1 MLRFLNTVPLILIK
15 YLNDSFPKEQNI
27 NRAIITSEVTFETSR
42 SGGPGGQNVNKVET
56 KVRLHFIPS
65 NSKALYPD
73 QVLTIINNNEVKK
86 FLDIEG
92 CITITSQKYRTQIG
106 NKSDAIEKLITL
118 LKTALKPVA
127 TRKAT
132 KIPKSQIRKRLQNK
146 KHTSEKKSLRRID
159 IKNSD

>member
-118 LKTALKPVA
+118 LKTALKPVT

>member
-1 MLRFLNTVPLILIK
+1 MNTVPLILIK

-118 LKTALKPVA
+118 LKTALKPVT